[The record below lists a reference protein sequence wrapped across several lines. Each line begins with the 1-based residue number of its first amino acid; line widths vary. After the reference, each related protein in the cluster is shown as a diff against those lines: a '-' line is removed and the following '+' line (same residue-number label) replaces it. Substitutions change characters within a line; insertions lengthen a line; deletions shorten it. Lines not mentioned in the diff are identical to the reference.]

1 MTRRRT
7 LCKSKHLCNRWRWL
21 CWQVASA
28 LIPREQSII
37 SGTQL
42 SSCVAVNGPVTSNM
56 FLRLWFISF
65 LPQDEHSFCLLN
77 TLLDDEQLNGQQRW
91 CINQTLFRLRTS
103 LMWPSLSD
111 RLQFQVFLSHVV
123 LKSNTGDYCGFVLW
137 TNTLHWW
144 LIVSGDTFIPLYLMC
159 CENHQCNIRAKS
171 MTVKAALC

>member
-1 MTRRRT
+1 MLTSRLSLNSQRAEHHQWNTTVILCCCKWSSHLQHVSPTVIYLFSSTRWT
-7 LCKSKHLCNRWRWL
+7 LIFNK
-21 CWQVASA
+21 
-28 LIPREQSII
+28 P
-37 SGTQL
+37 
-42 SSCVAVNGPVTSNM
+42 
-56 FLRLWFISF
+56 
-65 LPQDEHSFCLLN
+65 LN
-77 TLLDDEQLNGQQRW
+77 TLLNNWLFCLDVEQLNDQQRW

-144 LIVSGDTFIPLYLMC
+144 LIVSGDTFIPVYLMC